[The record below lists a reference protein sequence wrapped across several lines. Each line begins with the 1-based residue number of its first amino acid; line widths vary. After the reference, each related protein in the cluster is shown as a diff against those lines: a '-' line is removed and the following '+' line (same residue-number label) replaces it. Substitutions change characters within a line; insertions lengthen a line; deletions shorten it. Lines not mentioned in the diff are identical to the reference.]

1 MEKLLIIPPIL
12 FTGYSVGVYATLHND
27 GGFEF
32 GAARFFK
39 SKWRADEI
47 ECKCV
52 HEHETYCAFLKFM
65 CSTVSNWSICTI
77 GGDLN

>member
-1 MEKLLIIPPIL
+1 MLE
-12 FTGYSVGVYATLHND
+12 YMQRSHNG

-32 GAARFFK
+32 GAARFLRVNGVLMK
-39 SKWRADEI
+39 LSVNAYMSMK
-47 ECKCV
+47 
-52 HEHETYCAFLKFM
+52 TYCAFLKFM